1 MPAPGADNKLVLRKR
16 SPVRYGGKKNVT
28 CATTRHTTELIQRKG
43 LSSRRGSKEWWS
55 DGGPEERHFI
65 QVMMPTYVLEEVANA
80 LNDRFVAAGHDRV
93 VRKEANTELTVSEK
107 IDI

>member
-1 MPAPGADNKLVLRKR
+1 
-16 SPVRYGGKKNVT
+16 
-28 CATTRHTTELIQRKG
+28 
-43 LSSRRGSKEWWS
+43 
-55 DGGPEERHFI
+55 
-65 QVMMPTYVLEEVANA
+65 MMPTYVLEEVANA